1 MLLDPFHFYCKNCH
15 WRIVIG
21 HDKAFLY
28 GALAVVAVIS
38 VILFQFIIA
47 RNMGRLLILFVLWVV
62 SFYIVAFITGLVI
75 VNVARFYKP
84 ESDAD
89 VRG

>member
-38 VILFQFIIA
+38 VILFQLIIA

-89 VRG
+89 ERG